1 MVDGVG
7 TTEYTYTSGGLPY
20 METGP
25 LGSDAMTNT
34 YANRLRTRLV
44 LQQPTGLWTNSFAYD
59 AARRLTNVTSPAGA
73 FGYTRAS
80 LWPGLSSLAP
90 AFAAA

>member
-7 TTEYTYTSGGLPY
+7 TTEYMYTSGGLPY
-20 METGP
+20 TETGP

-34 YANRLRTRLV
+34 YANRLRTSLV

-59 AARRLTNVTSPAGA
+59 AARRLTNVASPDGDWQFTDAGA
-73 FGYTRAS
+73 A
-80 LWPGLSSLAP
+80 GLP
-90 AFAAA
+90 ARFYRSITP